1 MSPENVQRALETI
14 ERNAR
19 AQNKLIADLL
29 EMSSII
35 SGKVRLYTQRL
46 DLSTVVE
53 AAVESIAP
61 AAQAK
66 GISLRKS
73 IGSLIGPVL
82 GDNNRL
88 QQIVWNLLS
97 NAVKFTPR
105 NGNVDIIVE
114 RVQSHL
120 QLTVKDTGPG
130 IRPDFLP
137 YVFDRFRQGD
147 SSLTRQ
153 HGGLGLGLS
162 IVKQLAGL
170 HGGTVHAESAYEG
183 KGASFIVSLALA
195 PVIDAKSPLRGA
207 ASSLLPPHMEQITL
221 PGVKILVIDDEEDSR
236 GLIHEVLTRYE
247 AEVLCAASA
256 VEALEILKSQTPDV
270 IVSDIGMPE
279 KDGYQFIREVRNLGA
294 ARGGNIPAIALT
306 AFARPEDRMKAMM
319 AGYQTHLPKPVD
331 AHELIATIRTLTRW
345 MHKPGK

>member
-1 MSPENVQRALETI
+1 MSPDNVQRALETI

-35 SGKVRLYTQRL
+35 SGKVRLDMQRL
-46 DLSTVVE
+46 DLAAVVE

-73 IGSLIGPVL
+73 IGSPAGPVS

-88 QQIVWNLLS
+88 QQIIWNLLS

-105 NGNVDIIVE
+105 NGNVDIVVE
-114 RVQSHL
+114 RVESQL

-130 IRPDFLP
+130 IPPEFLP
-137 YVFDRFRQGD
+137 YVFDRFRQAD

-153 HGGLGLGLS
+153 HGGLGLGLA
-162 IVKQLAGL
+162 IVKQLVGL
-170 HGGTVHAESAYEG
+170 HGGTVRAESAGDG
-183 KGASFIVSLALA
+183 KGAAFIVCLPLA
-195 PVIDAKSPLRGA
+195 PVVETKPHLRL
-207 ASSLLPPHMEQITL
+207 ASSRSRASHSEQITL
-221 PGVKILVIDDEEDSR
+221 PGVRILVIDDDEDSR
-236 GLIHEVLTRYE
+236 GLIHEMLTRYE
-247 AEVLCAASA
+247 AEVQCAASA
-256 VEALEILKSQTPDV
+256 EEALEILKNQVPDV

-279 KDGYQFIREVRNLGA
+279 KDGYQLIREVRKLGA
-294 ARGGNIPAIALT
+294 TRGGNIPAIALT
-306 AFARPEDRMKAMM
+306 AFARPEDRMKAMI
-319 AGYQTHLPKPVD
+319 AGYQTYLPKPVE
-331 AHELIATIRTLTRW
+331 AHELVATIRTLTRW
-345 MHKPGK
+345 TQKPGQ

>member
-1 MSPENVQRALETI
+1 MST
-14 ERNAR
+14 
-19 AQNKLIADLL
+19 
-29 EMSSII
+29 II
-35 SGKVRLYTQRL
+35 SGKVKLDMQRL

-73 IGSLIGPVL
+73 IGSCAGPVS

-88 QQIVWNLLS
+88 QQIIWNLLS

-105 NGNVDIIVE
+105 NGNVDIILE
-114 RVQSHL
+114 RVESHL

-130 IRPDFLP
+130 IPPDFLP

-170 HGGTVHAESAYEG
+170 HGGTVHAESAGDG
-183 KGASFIVSLALA
+183 KGASFTVSLPLA
-195 PVIDAKSPLRGA
+195 PVIDARSPLRGA
-207 ASSLLPPHMEQITL
+207 GPGSLPPHMEQITL
-221 PGVKILVIDDEEDSR
+221 PGVKILVIDDEEDAR
-236 GLIHEVLTRYE
+236 GLIHQVLTRYE

-256 VEALEILKSQTPDV
+256 AEALEILKSQTPDV

-306 AFARPEDRMKAMM
+306 AFARPEDRMKAMI
-319 AGYQTHLPKPVD
+319 AGYQTHLPKPVE
-331 AHELIATIRTLTRW
+331 AHELIATVRTLTRW

>member
-1 MSPENVQRALETI
+1 M
-14 ERNAR
+14 
-19 AQNKLIADLL
+19 
-29 EMSSII
+29 
-35 SGKVRLYTQRL
+35 QRL

-73 IGSLIGPVL
+73 IGSPIGPVS

-88 QQIVWNLLS
+88 QQIIWNLLS

-114 RVQSHL
+114 RVESHL

-162 IVKQLAGL
+162 IVKQLTGL
-170 HGGTVHAESAYEG
+170 HGGTVHAESAGEG
-183 KGASFIVSLALA
+183 KGASFIVCLPLA
-195 PVIDAKSPLRGA
+195 PVIDAGTSPW
-207 ASSLLPPHMEQITL
+207 
-221 PGVKILVIDDEEDSR
+221 R
-236 GLIHEVLTRYE
+236 GLQI
-247 AEVLCAASA
+247 AA
-256 VEALEILKSQTPDV
+256 P
-270 IVSDIGMPE
+270 
-279 KDGYQFIREVRNLGA
+279 
-294 ARGGNIPAIALT
+294 
-306 AFARPEDRMKAMM
+306 
-319 AGYQTHLPKPVD
+319 
-331 AHELIATIRTLTRW
+331 
-345 MHKPGK
+345 